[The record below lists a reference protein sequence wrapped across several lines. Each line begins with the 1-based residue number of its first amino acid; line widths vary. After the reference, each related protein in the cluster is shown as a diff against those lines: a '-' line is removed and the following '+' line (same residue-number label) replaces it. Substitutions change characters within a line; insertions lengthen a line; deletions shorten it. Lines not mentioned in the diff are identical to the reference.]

1 MSAVELVLGLL
12 VPVTVLA
19 LLARRLS
26 VPYPIVLVLGGLVL
40 GFAPGLPPLTL
51 APDVVF
57 LIFLPPL
64 ITAAGWYTSVQDL
77 KTNRWPIA
85 MLSVGLVL
93 FSTFAVAAVA
103 QAVIPGLGWGP
114 ALVLG
119 AIVSPTDAVA
129 ATAIMD
135 RLGAPH
141 RLIAIL
147 EGESLLNDATGL
159 VAYRYAVAAVVAGT
173 FSIWLAGVQF
183 ALSLVAGVAIG
194 LAVGWTLVQI
204 WRRLDDPLVGITLS
218 FLAPYA
224 AFVSADQI
232 LHVSGVPVSGVL
244 AVAVS
249 GIYASR
255 RSSEVL
261 PAAARVQAVAVWDLV
276 IFLLNGLAFILV
288 GLQLRHVVTSVGYAS
303 AWDLV
308 AHGAVV
314 SLAVIVARF
323 IWVLPATYLPRLLS
337 RRIRERDPAP
347 PWRNV
352 VVVAWSGMRGVV
364 SLAAALAVPLMAT
377 GGASFPQRDLIIFL
391 TFCVILVTLVAQGLS
406 LPPLM
411 HALGVTADGTD
422 LREEARARFRA
433 LTAAISR
440 LEELAEEDWTT
451 ETGLNQMRAYYEGR
465 QKKLRTRFGKLD
477 HSHDEPG
484 PDGQSGHTHA
494 EGADHLQEHRSLQQS
509 FLRLRQELLNT
520 ERATVIELRN
530 QGLINDGVLRLVER
544 DLDLEELRLGR
555 A

>member
-19 LLARRLS
+19 LLARRLN

-103 QAVIPGLGWGP
+103 QAAIPGLGWGP

-129 ATAIMD
+129 ARAIMD

-204 WRRLDDPLVGITLS
+204 WQRLDDPLVGITLS

-232 LHVSGVPVSGVL
+232 VHVSGVPVSGVL
-244 AVAVS
+244 AVAVC

-433 LTAAISR
+433 LTAAMSR
-440 LEELAEEDWTT
+440 LEELAEEDWIT

-477 HSHDEPG
+477 HSHDDPG
-484 PDGQSGHTHA
+484 ADGQSGHTHA
-494 EGADHLQEHRSLQQS
+494 EGADHLQEHRSIQQS